1 MLLEKKVRQREL
13 MKFLQQELE
22 KLAEE

>member
-22 KLAEE
+22 KMAEE